1 MIELKYRLMAM
12 MTRSDHEQLMILV
25 CLLLFALT
33 LSVSAQTDEGDIL
46 TATKK
51 ASGVYRTFKEFRT
64 NSPSITGQIKVT
76 QKKVKLLN
84 DQTGEYETYKG
95 EKWGA
100 CVNDTVYFF
109 QERLEVRNKPHF
121 YKFKFLGRYCFFEDY
136 GMYTIV
142 PGVGAPLYPYDFEFV
157 LNINNGKLYKLDKK
171 IMRTILSKDQ
181 ELLTEFERE
190 LFKGRSFEEYIRKFN
205 ERNLQDIK
213 PVSQIVE

>member
-1 MIELKYRLMAM
+1 MFTSPLAAQNGEQDILMA
-12 MTRSDHEQLMILV
+12 TQKVTGIY
-25 CLLLFALT
+25 
-33 LSVSAQTDEGDIL
+33 
-46 TATKK
+46 K
-51 ASGVYRTFKEFRT
+51 TFKEFRT

-84 DQTGEYETYKG
+84 NQTGEYETYIG

-121 YKFKFLGRYCFFEDY
+121 YKFRFLGRYCFFEDY
-136 GMYTIV
+136 GMYSIV
-142 PGVGAPLYPYDFEFV
+142 PGVGSPLYPYDFEFV
-157 LNINNGKLYKLDKK
+157 LNVNNGKLYKLDKK

-181 ELLTEFERE
+181 ELLAEFEKE

-205 ERNLQDIK
+205 ERNPQDIK
-213 PVSQIVE
+213 PIAEIVE